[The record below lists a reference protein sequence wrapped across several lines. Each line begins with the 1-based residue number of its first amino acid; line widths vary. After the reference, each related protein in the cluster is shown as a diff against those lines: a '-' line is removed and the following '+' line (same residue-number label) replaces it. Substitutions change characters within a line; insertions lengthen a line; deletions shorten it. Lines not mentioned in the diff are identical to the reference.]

1 MFSGSN
7 FGYWLSKSLDL
18 FKGQVIEFLV
28 INSRESSLH
37 RQVYRYTYV
46 WKFRFFGC
54 NSCTHCR
61 PVFFFATNDLIQ
73 ENCRLWTCFRN
84 AGIKAMSRGIL
95 FHAKCTAR
103 VWTSFTTV
111 LLFMR
116 TSTVQWSLL
125 PKICHLKKFFIFCCL
140 KQTNL
145 PAIPCTITFYH
156 FFALLRHHY
165 VNKVYWRYQ
174 GKEFLRCDDIS
185 AGFENWAV
193 DIRRLKWTERLWSL
207 SGHGC
212 SPCIPNKIINYNE
225 INK

>member
-111 LLFMR
+111 LLSMR

-140 KQTNL
+140 NKQTCPRFLVPSHFITSL
-145 PAIPCTITFYH
+145 PSWDTTTWIRSIEDIKARNFSVVTIY
-156 FFALLRHHY
+156 LL
-165 VNKVYWRYQ
+165 
-174 GKEFLRCDDIS
+174 D
-185 AGFENWAV
+185 
-193 DIRRLKWTERLWSL
+193 LKTER
-207 SGHGC
+207 
-212 SPCIPNKIINYNE
+212 
-225 INK
+225 